1 MPKETKPSKPLP
13 DGNSDKSNKSAD
25 RVIRSR
31 TRDVLIEEWL
41 GRKIKKYVS
50 KLNGHEGNLYNLV
63 LLGIEKPLIKIV
75 LDEVK
80 GNQVRASHLLGI
92 NRNTLRKKI
101 NQYSIKRQNT
111 GTK

>member
-1 MPKETKPSKPLP
+1 MSKKASASKSQTEIIP
-13 DGNSDKSNKSAD
+13 DKINKAAE

-31 TRDVLIEEWL
+31 TRDMLIEDWL
-41 GRKIKKYVS
+41 GKKIKKYVS
-50 KLNGHEGNLYNLV
+50 KLNGYEGNLYDLV

-80 GNQVRASHLLGI
+80 GNQVQASCILGI

-101 NQYSIKRQNT
+101 NQYGIKV
-111 GTK
+111 KK